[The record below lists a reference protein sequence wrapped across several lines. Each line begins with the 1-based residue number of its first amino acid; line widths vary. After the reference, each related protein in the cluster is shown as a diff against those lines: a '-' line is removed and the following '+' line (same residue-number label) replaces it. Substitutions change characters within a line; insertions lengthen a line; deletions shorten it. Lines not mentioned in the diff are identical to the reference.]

1 MVSPLPP
8 GVRQALR
15 AWRIAEA
22 DLRRHEPG
30 SPEHEEAWA
39 IAHES
44 QWRYRWLLD
53 RSKLRLSAISL
64 SILDRLTE
72 LRAMTARRQSLGEES
87 RAGRV
92 MAGRMT
98 QKAAEVAALADAEE
112 RVGQDIGPSDESVV
126 DFETR
131 VG

>member
-1 MVSPLPP
+1 
-8 GVRQALR
+8 
-15 AWRIAEA
+15 
-22 DLRRHEPG
+22 
-30 SPEHEEAWA
+30 
-39 IAHES
+39 
-44 QWRYRWLLD
+44 
-53 RSKLRLSAISL
+53 
-64 SILDRLTE
+64 
-72 LRAMTARRQSLGEES
+72 MTARRQSLGEES